1 EKTASEMGESEF
13 SRYLKKLNDEI
24 TGIAVSD
31 LEQSDQQTARLRV
44 EFVSRGKSEAQT
56 HNFKLIDGK
65 WKIDG
70 IETAE
75 RINALMPSTE
85 EMR

>member
-1 EKTASEMGESEF
+1 MGETEF

-31 LEQSDQQTARLRV
+31 LEEADQQTASLRV
-44 EFVSRGKSEAQT
+44 EFVSRGKSEAQR
-56 HNFKLIDGK
+56 HNFKLIDSE

-70 IETAE
+70 VEAAE
-75 RINALMPSTE
+75 RINALIPYGKNASE
-85 EMR
+85 KE